1 MAACWVVIFSGTA
14 LAQPSEPGRA
24 RWKWWDN
31 PEVKQALGLSDDQ
44 VSRIREVVR
53 ARRDVLI
60 DLRRAVEKKGL
71 LLEDEVERQDFDLQ
85 KALAAAEAFQKVRRE
100 LENARTTLLLEI
112 RGILTLKQFERLKE
126 MRDFAGPRG
135 ARGKAGEG
143 RGPQGPAR

>member
-1 MAACWVVIFSGTA
+1 MAGCWVVIFFGTA

-31 PEVKQALGLSDDQ
+31 PEVRQTLGLSDDQ

-71 LLEDEVERQDFDLQ
+71 LLEDEVERQEFDLQ
-85 KALAAAEAFQKVRRE
+85 KALAAAEEFQKVRRE
-100 LENARTTLLLEI
+100 LENARTRLLLEI

-126 MRDFAGPRG
+126 MRDVAAPRG

-143 RGPQGPAR
+143 RAPSGSVR